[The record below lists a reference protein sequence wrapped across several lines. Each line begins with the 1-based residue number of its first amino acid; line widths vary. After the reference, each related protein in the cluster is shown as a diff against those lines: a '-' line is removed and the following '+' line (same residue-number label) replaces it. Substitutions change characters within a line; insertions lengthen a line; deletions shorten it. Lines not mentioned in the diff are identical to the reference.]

1 MRHSVDAEL
10 QACCGAVLNAH
21 VSWGAGRLWTQ
32 SLLPAIYT
40 ALVAGAATMVS
51 GLLML
56 STLAGDELRDVLA
69 ATLLSVGSSV
79 SGCAHVMLFP
89 IILFAVSLALELR
102 ESEIITRRMPC
113 FPCQER
119 KSSIMCMGIER
130 ERLFIGM
137 TMLPASSFHRTC
149 L

>member
-1 MRHSVDAEL
+1 MRRSVDAEL

-40 ALVAGAATMVS
+40 ALVAGAATVVS

-89 IILFAVSLALELR
+89 
-102 ESEIITRRMPC
+102 
-113 FPCQER
+113 
-119 KSSIMCMGIER
+119 
-130 ERLFIGM
+130 
-137 TMLPASSFHRTC
+137 
-149 L
+149 